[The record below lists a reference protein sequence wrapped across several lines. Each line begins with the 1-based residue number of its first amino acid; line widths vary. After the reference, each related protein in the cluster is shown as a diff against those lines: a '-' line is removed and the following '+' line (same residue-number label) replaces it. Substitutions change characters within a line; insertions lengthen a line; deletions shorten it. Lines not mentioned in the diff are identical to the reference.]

1 MIRILC
7 IESSTNVC
15 SVALTSNGKVS
26 DYIEEGEGMNHSRLL
41 TRFIETLLNRNQI
54 KVSSLDAVAV
64 SMGPGSYTGLR
75 IGASAAKGLCFAA
88 DIPLIS
94 ICPLQSMASGLLQY
108 PEQFEY
114 KPDANDLLIPMIDA
128 RRMEVYSAVFDSKL
142 QILSA
147 VDAQVVQPGSF
158 QYELENHRCLFFG
171 NGAAKC
177 KDILNHAHAIFTD
190 RLITSSLYMAQLAFQ
205 KFTRSEFVDIAY
217 FEPFYL
223 KDFKATTPKNSVL
236 GSL

>member
-1 MIRILC
+1 MSRILC

-15 SVALTSNGKVS
+15 SVAVTSNGEVC
-26 DYIEEGEGMNHSRLL
+26 DYIEESEGLNHSRLL

-54 KVSSLDAVAV
+54 KANTLDAVAV

-75 IGASAAKGLCFAA
+75 IGVSAAKGLCFAA

-94 ICPLQSMASGLLQY
+94 LCPLHSMASGLLQF
-108 PEQFEY
+108 PGQFRY
-114 KPDANDLLIPMIDA
+114 KPEENDLLIPMIDA
-128 RRMEVYSAVFDSKL
+128 RRMEVYSAIFDNKL
-142 QILSA
+142 QPLSA
-147 VDAQVVQPGSF
+147 VDALVVEPGSF

-177 KDILNHAHAIFTD
+177 KEMLNHEHAVFPD
-190 RLITSSLYMAQLAFQ
+190 GLITSSVYMALPAFQ
-205 KFTRSEFVDIAY
+205 KFLHHDFVDVAY